1 MSEHENDA
9 WSAPSNEA
17 IVLSLVAPAAAGG
30 VKPIASFKPKYTYT
44 IFNDEQIF
52 GYQDLRVNIQFNASD
67 MRPHFGLNY
76 SKKFKPTGD
85 TEATDLKEVFSEYL
99 PEVAFQK
106 QKEFTAA
113 VEHTRTDWTPPGK
126 LTSTFRKEDVTY
138 EVWKGNLA
146 DPAVK
151 QLVNRIQVFVPLY
164 IEGGTYIDVDE
175 PESDRWTIFFLY
187 QKRPVAHEP
196 ERLSYVFVGY
206 STVYRFF
213 LFHIPT
219 PLASPSRNKS
229 VDQLDFTEE
238 FDLSSLPCRT
248 RISQFIVLPPFQ
260 QKGIGSTFYS
270 ILFQEYLNHAPTV
283 EITVEDPNEAFD
295 DMRDLTD
302 LQFLRRLPE
311 FNALHID
318 TSLKID
324 KHGIVPRN
332 IFDKA
337 AAEVVRRTAK
347 IAPRQFYRVLE
358 MHLMS
363 RLPESVRPGIVDP
376 EAGEAPKG
384 KAVTAKPTKEQ
395 EYEYRL
401 WQLIAKKRVYRHNKE
416 LLGQLEMPER
426 IAKLTET
433 VENVAF
439 DYARLL
445 DKAERRFDD
454 GEEEEEE
461 EDDEEDEASDV
472 EAVRT
477 GNKNGKRK
485 ADGVAEAEDEE
496 PAIKRR
502 KA

>member
-1 MSEHENDA
+1 MSEPETDA

-44 IFNDEQIF
+44 IFDDEQIF

-76 SKKFKPTGD
+76 SKKFKPTGG
-85 TEATDLKEVFSEYL
+85 TEATNLKEVFSEYL

-113 VEHTRTDWTPPGK
+113 VERTRADWTPPGK
-126 LTSTFRKEDVTY
+126 LAATFTKGGIAH

-151 QLVNRIQVFVPLY
+151 QLLNRIQVFVPLY
-164 IEGGTYIDVDE
+164 IEGGTCIDVDE
-175 PESDRWTIFFLY
+175 PESDRWTVFFLY

-219 PLASPSRNKS
+219 PPASPSENKSDVS
-229 VDQLDFTEE
+229 VDQLDFNQE

-248 RISQFIVLPPFQ
+248 RISQFIVLPRFQ
-260 QKGIGSTFYS
+260 QKGIGSKFYS
-270 ILFQEYLNHAPTV
+270 ILFQEYLNHTSTV

-295 DMRDLTD
+295 DMRDLAD
-302 LQFLRRLPE
+302 LQFLRQLPE

-318 TSLKID
+318 TAIKLD
-324 KHGIVPRN
+324 KDGIVPRN

-337 AAEVVRRTAK
+337 AAEAVRRKAK

-363 RLPESVRPGIVDP
+363 RLPEPVRPGIVDP
-376 EAGEAPKG
+376 EAGENRKG
-384 KAVTAKPTKEQ
+384 KGVAAKPTKEQ
-395 EYEYRL
+395 EYEYKL

-416 LLGQLEMPER
+416 LLGQLEVPER
-426 IAKLTET
+426 IAKLEET
-433 VENVAF
+433 VANVAF

-445 DKAERRFDD
+445 DKAARRV
-454 GEEEEEE
+454 
-461 EDDEEDEASDV
+461 DEEDEENETSDGDAV
-472 EAVRT
+472 EA
-477 GNKNGKRK
+477 GSKSGKRK
-485 ADGVAEAEDEE
+485 ADEAAEVEGEE
-496 PAIKRR
+496 PAIKKR